1 MKLYETLTAHYGSR
15 PVRAREAFEPVLLSR
30 AEAALLGRESGEPAL
45 RVDRTAYD
53 AEGNIVEYCH
63 STVRGDRYRYSVEL
77 REP

>member
-1 MKLYETLTAHYGSR
+1 M
-15 PVRAREAFEPVLLSR
+15 RAREAFEPVLLSR
-30 AEAALLGRESGEPAL
+30 TEAVLLGREPGDPAL

-53 AEGNIVEYCH
+53 AEGTIVEYCR